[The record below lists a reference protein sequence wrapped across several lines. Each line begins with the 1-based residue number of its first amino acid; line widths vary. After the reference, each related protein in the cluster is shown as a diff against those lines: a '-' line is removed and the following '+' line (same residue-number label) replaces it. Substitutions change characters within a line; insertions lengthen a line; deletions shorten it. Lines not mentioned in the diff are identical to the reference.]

1 MPDLAARRAKSKSA
15 APYAAPVCLYKVTR
29 MKKNIAFFD
38 FDGTITHEDTFTPF
52 IYQSLDAK
60 AIRQG
65 KLRLLPYILAWKM
78 GWLSASAIRQKV
90 FHYAFA
96 GKSQPEILQRGN
108 DHSQVFIPH
117 TLRENAMQRI
127 AWHQARGDTVV
138 VVSASLDVYLR
149 PWCQQHNLELLCSE
163 VEFQNGAATGK
174 YQGET
179 AAAWQ
184 ARILA
189 NYSLADYEEIFAY
202 GDTPEDFAMLALA
215 TTQIYRWDEAP
226 P

>member
-1 MPDLAARRAKSKSA
+1 
-15 APYAAPVCLYKVTR
+15 

-60 AIRQG
+60 AVRRG
-65 KLRLLPYILAWKM
+65 KLRLLPHILAWKM

-108 DHSQVFIPH
+108 DHSQVFIPR

-138 VVSASLDVYLR
+138 VVSASLDV
-149 PWCQQHNLELLCSE
+149 P
-163 VEFQNGAATGK
+163 AAPSR
-174 YQGET
+174 T
-179 AAAWQ
+179 AVQ
-184 ARILA
+184 R
-189 NYSLADYEEIFAY
+189 S
-202 GDTPEDFAMLALA
+202 
-215 TTQIYRWDEAP
+215 
-226 P
+226 

>member
-1 MPDLAARRAKSKSA
+1 
-15 APYAAPVCLYKVTR
+15 

-127 AWHQARGDTVV
+127 AWHQAR
-138 VVSASLDVYLR
+138 
-149 PWCQQHNLELLCSE
+149 
-163 VEFQNGAATGK
+163 
-174 YQGET
+174 
-179 AAAWQ
+179 
-184 ARILA
+184 ILA

-215 TTQIYRWDEAP
+215 TTKIYRWDEAP

>member
-1 MPDLAARRAKSKSA
+1 
-15 APYAAPVCLYKVTR
+15 

-60 AIRQG
+60 AVRRG
-65 KLRLLPYILAWKM
+65 KLRLLPHILAWKM

-108 DHSQVFIPH
+108 DHSQVFIPR

-149 PWCQQHNLELLCSE
+149 PWCQQHHLELLCSE

-174 YQGET
+174 YQGGDCSGL
-179 AAAWQ
+179 AKK

-189 NYSLADYEEIFAY
+189 SYPWPITRRSSPTAIRRKIS
-202 GDTPEDFAMLALA
+202 PCW
-215 TTQIYRWDEAP
+215 RWP
-226 P
+226 PLKSIAGMRLHHEPGSARLRRLRWPRHCPSH

>member
-1 MPDLAARRAKSKSA
+1 
-15 APYAAPVCLYKVTR
+15 

-108 DHSQVFIPH
+108 DHSQVFIPQ
-117 TLRENAMQRI
+117 TLRENAMQRR

-163 VEFQNGAATGK
+163 VEFQNGAAT
-174 YQGET
+174 
-179 AAAWQ
+179 

-215 TTQIYRWDEAP
+215 TTKIYRWDEAP

>member
-1 MPDLAARRAKSKSA
+1 
-15 APYAAPVCLYKVTR
+15 

-127 AWHQARGDTVV
+127 AWHQARGGHRGGGFSLAGCLSSTVV
-138 VVSASLDVYLR
+138 
-149 PWCQQHNLELLCSE
+149 P
-163 VEFQNGAATGK
+163 AA
-174 YQGET
+174 
-179 AAAWQ
+179 
-184 ARILA
+184 
-189 NYSLADYEEIFAY
+189 
-202 GDTPEDFAMLALA
+202 
-215 TTQIYRWDEAP
+215 
-226 P
+226 

>member
-1 MPDLAARRAKSKSA
+1 
-15 APYAAPVCLYKVTR
+15 

-60 AIRQG
+60 AIRRG

-108 DHSQVFIPH
+108 DHSLAFIPPH
-117 TLRENAMQRI
+117 
-127 AWHQARGDTVV
+127 
-138 VVSASLDVYLR
+138 
-149 PWCQQHNLELLCSE
+149 
-163 VEFQNGAATGK
+163 AA
-174 YQGET
+174 GERD
-179 AAAWQ
+179 AA
-184 ARILA
+184 
-189 NYSLADYEEIFAY
+189 YSLASGAR
-202 GDTPEDFAMLALA
+202 GHRGGGLSLAECLPSTVVPA
-215 TTQIYRWDEAP
+215 A
-226 P
+226 

>member
-1 MPDLAARRAKSKSA
+1 
-15 APYAAPVCLYKVTR
+15 

-60 AIRQG
+60 AIRRG

-108 DHSQVFIPH
+108 DHSLAFIPR

-174 YQGET
+174 YQGGDCSGL
-179 AAAWQ
+179 AKK

-189 NYSLADYEEIFAY
+189 NYALTDYEAIFAH

-226 P
+226 PCD

>member
-1 MPDLAARRAKSKSA
+1 MTAGDPVVLRQRCIMPDLAARRAKSKSA
-15 APYAAPVCLYKVTR
+15 APRAAPVLVYKVTR

-38 FDGTITHEDTFTPF
+38 FDGTITHEDKFTPF

-60 AIRQG
+60 AIRRG

-108 DHSQVFIPH
+108 DHSLAFIPR

-138 VVSASLDVYLR
+138 VSASLDVYLR
-149 PWCQQHNLELLCSE
+149 PVSGWRLQRPGQKGAYPGEL
-163 VEFQNGAATGK
+163 
-174 YQGET
+174 
-179 AAAWQ
+179 
-184 ARILA
+184 RP
-189 NYSLADYEEIFAY
+189 D
-202 GDTPEDFAMLALA
+202 
-215 TTQIYRWDEAP
+215 R
-226 P
+226 

>member
-1 MPDLAARRAKSKSA
+1 MRR
-15 APYAAPVCLYKVTR
+15 
-29 MKKNIAFFD
+29 
-38 FDGTITHEDTFTPF
+38 
-52 IYQSLDAK
+52 
-60 AIRQG
+60 G

-108 DHSQVFIPH
+108 DHSQAFIPR

-174 YQGET
+174 YQGGDCSGL
-179 AAAWQ
+179 AKK

-189 NYSLADYEEIFAY
+189 NYALTDYEAIFAY

-215 TTQIYRWDEAP
+215 TTQIYRWEEAP
-226 P
+226 PCG

>member
-1 MPDLAARRAKSKSA
+1 MARSPTKIRL
-15 APYAAPVCLYKVTR
+15 PLL
-29 MKKNIAFFD
+29 
-38 FDGTITHEDTFTPF
+38 F
-52 IYQSLDAK
+52 ISLDAK

-127 AWHQARGDTVV
+127 AWHQARAPWWWFQPRWMSIFDRG
-138 VVSASLDVYLR
+138 ASSIILSCCAAKWNFKTGQR
-149 PWCQQHNLELLCSE
+149 PESIRGRLQRPGQK
-163 VEFQNGAATGK
+163 V
-174 YQGET
+174 
-179 AAAWQ
+179 
-184 ARILA
+184 ILA

-215 TTQIYRWDEAP
+215 TTKLSLG
-226 P
+226 

>member
-1 MPDLAARRAKSKSA
+1 
-15 APYAAPVCLYKVTR
+15 

-108 DHSQVFIPH
+108 DHSQVFIPY

-163 VEFQNGAATGK
+163 VEFQNGSATGK
-174 YQGET
+174 YQG
-179 AAAWQ
+179 
-184 ARILA
+184 
-189 NYSLADYEEIFAY
+189 
-202 GDTPEDFAMLALA
+202 
-215 TTQIYRWDEAP
+215 
-226 P
+226 